1 MLRLTNGEEDGSGG
15 LGESPTQ
22 SADLLC
28 PSDLLDSVDS
38 LGMRRLT
45 EVVAMDG
52 FAVRFRK
59 LGNRLRRP
67 DAVLAWLFLIVLAY
81 LVVVPLISLTR
92 TTLVWGTGDLRIR
105 GENVEVGKFTLY
117 HWRRMIS
124 GDFAKAVFYKPL
136 VNTLT
141 VTAGTV
147 ALILAVGSLLA
158 YLVVRTDVRWAKLI
172 GSLAIVPYIL
182 PSWVLSLAWLQVFQ
196 NSTVAMPEGLL
207 SYYTGVNA
215 PEWLVYGPLPIA
227 ITMGL
232 HYYPFGYLL
241 VSGALT
247 SIDSQ
252 LEESAEILG
261 AGKSA
266 IMRRITMPIIKPA
279 LFSTALLGIARSMG
293 TFGTPAILGLPARYY
308 TLSTQIYS
316 LIRTQREGQGYILAI
331 VLLLISGLG
340 LWANQRMISARRSYA
355 TIGGKGVKSRKVRLG
370 KWNTPIALITLLFL
384 FAVAVFPLAFL
395 SWSSL
400 TLNAGDYSIG
410 NLGLHYWI
418 GRSNPRFAAG
428 EPGILRNEAVLG
440 AVWNSVRLSIIGG
453 LLCGFLGMLIGYVVA
468 RARKSL
474 ASRLLEQISFVPMLV
489 PSIVFGALYLTLF
502 AVRRGPVPALY
513 GTFALLVLV
522 TVVKQLPY
530 TVRSGVSSML
540 QVSAELEEAAVILGA
555 PWMQRLR
562 KIMLPL
568 TRSGFVAGSLIV
580 LITSMRELSLY
591 ILLVTPANRVLTTL
605 TYRYVEVG
613 YTQFSNAM
621 TVLLTVLVVVLT
633 YAINAWQKTDLAA
646 GLGGR

>member
-1 MLRLTNGEEDGSGG
+1 
-15 LGESPTQ
+15 
-22 SADLLC
+22 
-28 PSDLLDSVDS
+28 
-38 LGMRRLT
+38 
-45 EVVAMDG
+45 
-52 FAVRFRK
+52 
-59 LGNRLRRP
+59 
-67 DAVLAWLFLIVLAY
+67 LF
-81 LVVVPLISLTR
+81 
-92 TTLVWGTGDLRIR
+92 
-105 GENVEVGKFTLY
+105 
-117 HWRRMIS
+117 
-124 GDFAKAVFYKPL
+124 
-136 VNTLT
+136 
-141 VTAGTV
+141 TV
-147 ALILAVGSLLA
+147 AL
-158 YLVVRTDVRWAKLI
+158 
-172 GSLAIVPYIL
+172 
-182 PSWVLSLAWLQVFQ
+182 
-196 NSTVAMPEGLL
+196 
-207 SYYTGVNA
+207 
-215 PEWLVYGPLPIA
+215 
-227 ITMGL
+227 
-232 HYYPFGYLL
+232 
-241 VSGALT
+241 
-247 SIDSQ
+247 
-252 LEESAEILG
+252 
-261 AGKSA
+261 
-266 IMRRITMPIIKPA
+266 
-279 LFSTALLGIARSMG
+279 
-293 TFGTPAILGLPARYY
+293 
-308 TLSTQIYS
+308 
-316 LIRTQREGQGYILAI
+316 
-331 VLLLISGLG
+331 
-340 LWANQRMISARRSYA
+340 
-355 TIGGKGVKSRKVRLG
+355 
-370 KWNTPIALITLLFL
+370 
-384 FAVAVFPLAFL
+384 FPLGFL
-395 SWSSL
+395 TWSSL

>member
-1 MLRLTNGEEDGSGG
+1 MNG
-15 LGESPTQ
+15 LK
-22 SADLLC
+22 
-28 PSDLLDSVDS
+28 
-38 LGMRRLT
+38 
-45 EVVAMDG
+45 
-52 FAVRFRK
+52 VRFRK
-59 LGNRLRRP
+59 LANRWRKP
-67 DAVLAWLFLIVLAY
+67 ETILAALFLVILVY
-81 LVVVPLISLTR
+81 LVVVPLFSLVQ
-92 TTLVWGTGDLRIR
+92 TTLVWGTGDTRIR
-105 GENVEVGKFTLY
+105 GENVVVGKFTTY
-117 HWRRMIS
+117 HWRRMLS
-124 GDFAKAVFYKPL
+124 GDFAEAVFYKPL
-136 VNTLT
+136 LNTLI

-147 ALILAVGSLLA
+147 AIVLAVGSLLA
-158 YLVVRTDVRWAKLI
+158 YLVVRTDIRWAKLI
-172 GSLAIVPYIL
+172 NALATVPYIL
-182 PSWVLSLAWLQVFQ
+182 PSWVLSLSWLQLFQ

-207 SYYTGVNA
+207 SYYTGINA
-215 PEWLVYGPLPIA
+215 PEWLVYGPIPIM

-241 VSGALT
+241 ISGALR

-261 AGKSA
+261 ASKSY

-316 LIRTQREGQGYILAI
+316 LVRTQRQGQGYILAL
-331 VLLLISGLG
+331 VLLAISGIG
-340 LWANQRMISARRSYA
+340 LYVNQRVISARRSYA

-370 KWNTPIALITLLFL
+370 KWNTPIAVLTILFL
-384 FAVAVFPLAFL
+384 LAVAVFPLVFL
-395 SWSSL
+395 TWSSL
-400 TLNAGDYSIG
+400 TLYAGDYSIS
-410 NLGLHYWI
+410 NLSLHYWI
-418 GRSNPRFAAG
+418 GESNPRFVAG
-428 EPGILRNEAVLG
+428 EPGILRNEAVMG
-440 AVWNSVRLSIIGG
+440 AAWNTVKLALVGG
-453 LLCGFLGMLIGYVVA
+453 LICGFAGLLIGYVVA
-468 RARKSL
+468 RARRAL
-474 ASRLLEQISFVPMLV
+474 TSRLLEQVSFVPMLV

-522 TVVKQLPY
+522 TVAKQLPY

-540 QVSAELEEAAVILGA
+540 QVAQELEEAAVILGA
-555 PWMQRLR
+555 SWFARLR

-568 TRSGFVAGSLIV
+568 TKNGFVAGTVIV

-605 TYRYVEVG
+605 TYRYIEVG

-621 TVLLTVLVVVLT
+621 TVLLTLLVVILT
-633 YAINAWQKTDLAA
+633 YAINAWQKTDIGA